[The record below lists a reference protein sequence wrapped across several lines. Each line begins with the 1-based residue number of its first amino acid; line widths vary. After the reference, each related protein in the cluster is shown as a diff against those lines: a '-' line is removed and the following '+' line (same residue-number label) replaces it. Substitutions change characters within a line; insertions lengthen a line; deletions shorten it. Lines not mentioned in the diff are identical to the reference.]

1 MFKKGASGGPDDL
14 CPQHLADMM
23 GQGLGKTGNRLLE
36 TLVYFINHL
45 VIPEKVNVK
54 ITATYYA
61 VNLTALEKLDDG
73 ARPIVSG
80 HTLRRLAAKC
90 VMSKLRSLC
99 EKEFRPSQMGVGTPK
114 GCEAAVHAVR
124 AYVESN
130 SFQDQVLLKIDFKNA
145 FNSVHRDVVL
155 TLLRE
160 KVPESMDSYNNVTK
174 KTLIC
179 FLVTTHAILLKAS
192 NKVIHWARFCS
203 V

>member
-1 MFKKGASGGPDDL
+1 
-14 CPQHLADMM
+14 
-23 GQGLGKTGNRLLE
+23 
-36 TLVYFINHL
+36 
-45 VIPEKVNVK
+45 
-54 ITATYYA
+54 
-61 VNLTALEKLDDG
+61 
-73 ARPIVSG
+73 
-80 HTLRRLAAKC
+80 
-90 VMSKLRSLC
+90 
-99 EKEFRPSQMGVGTPK
+99 
-114 GCEAAVHAVR
+114 
-124 AYVESN
+124 VESN